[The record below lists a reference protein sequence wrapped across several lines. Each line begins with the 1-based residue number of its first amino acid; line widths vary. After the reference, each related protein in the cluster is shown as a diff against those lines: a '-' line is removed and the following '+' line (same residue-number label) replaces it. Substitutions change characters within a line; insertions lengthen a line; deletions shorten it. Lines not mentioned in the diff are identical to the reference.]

1 MTTESQDIVSL
12 LLDESFQR
20 WLLGKASP
28 AEDEQWNDWLR
39 AAPHRQE
46 LCAQARELWEMSRFQ
61 PAVLPDIE
69 NELQKLE
76 HRLEAPA
83 SRKASIRDLP
93 ARSTSLHRE
102 RYARGV
108 WWRWSALAAAAIL
121 LLALIGRSFY
131 SSPPAGESAFKLV
144 STQYGQRTN
153 IQLPDGTTI
162 ILNANSTLRYPA
174 AWDDKTERR
183 CQLRGEAY
191 FEVSHR
197 QQQPQRDFIVET
209 SDGSVKVVG
218 TRFVVHER
226 NRSTRVVVEDGRV
239 AVAVADSISANTA
252 PSAEVLLTPGQ
263 LLQFKKGS
271 RNLAPQFANI
281 GLHTTWRF
289 DFMELENTP
298 FEQVIRR
305 LEETYGV
312 HVEVADGSLLR
323 RTLSGAI
330 DNRNLE
336 VTIDALAKALRLNVR
351 REKDTI
357 VFSS

>member
-1 MTTESQDIVSL
+1 MTTDSQDIVSL

-20 WLLGKASP
+20 WLLGKASQ
-28 AEDEQWNDWLR
+28 AEAEQWNDWLR

-46 LCAQARELWEMSRFQ
+46 LCTQARELWKMSRFR
-61 PAVLPDIE
+61 PAALPNVE
-69 NELQKLE
+69 QELQKLQR
-76 HRLEAPA
+76 RLDSPTAKPA
-83 SRKASIRDLP
+83 SIHDLSARRMPQHRARQTRD
-93 ARSTSLHRE
+93 A
-102 RYARGV
+102 
-108 WWRWSALAAAAIL
+108 WWRWGAVAVAATL
-121 LLALIGRSFY
+121 LLTLAGRHFF
-131 SSPPAGESAFKLV
+131 SSPPAGESAFRLV

-153 IQLPDGTTI
+153 IKLPDGTTI
-162 ILNANSTLRYPA
+162 TLNANSTLRYPA

-271 RNLAPQFANI
+271 RNPAPQIANI

-289 DFMELENTP
+289 DFIKLEDTP
-298 FEQVIRR
+298 FEQVILR